1 MLRFCCQGAV
11 AVGVQCACTGGAGC
25 PGGPPMLLGSLPGS
39 LHAPAPARAGR
50 HCKATA
56 LRFDALHAV
65 MSAHEAPT
73 GSWWGCIQSDSS
85 SPVWK
90 GISNRCW
97 CVDTRRRGAP
107 RRQPPRN
114 QTAAIAAPPAVQP
127 GWHTRCLVAGS
138 DTASGIT
145 PGRPPPQP
153 AALWPAVARRARRS
167 ADSAQDRPLQASAL
181 PTPAFRPRAAP
192 LCLPLPPHHLQPA
205 SSDPSKPQHHTS
217 PSTMALFHAA
227 AKAVALARGNPG
239 AFRCGMGMLEQLWG
253 RPGVRGLHTSVSIV
267 GHLFTHLFTHWP
279 ALYLAQPVTPTSA
292 RCRLWMPASTAR
304 SWPPRW
310 VPPPAAW
317 RRRRCRRRRCLPRLL
332 ASLPAL
338 ASCRLPASSPLR
350 HRSLT
355 PSPHTLTP
363 PLQTSTLSYS
373 RSCSAR
379 IGAVH
384 EVAPLSSA
392 ADWPRLA
399 EQEAPCTPAAPV
411 WAARVTPSTASAAAP
426 PTATPT
432 PTVPT
437 CTLLILEEAED
448 VLPCT
453 PARPAPYLPPA
464 RRANA
469 SAATLAGCML
479 VLPTFAAPAP
489 TPSPCYT
496 PPAKRTAAQH
506 AAAAAAPRPGRTCPF
521 PSLTAGQ
528 LLPVCSPAP
537 APCAYLS
544 ALLLSLAA

>member
-1 MLRFCCQGAV
+1 
-11 AVGVQCACTGGAGC
+11 
-25 PGGPPMLLGSLPGS
+25 
-39 LHAPAPARAGR
+39 
-50 HCKATA
+50 
-56 LRFDALHAV
+56 
-65 MSAHEAPT
+65 
-73 GSWWGCIQSDSS
+73 
-85 SPVWK
+85 
-90 GISNRCW
+90 
-97 CVDTRRRGAP
+97 
-107 RRQPPRN
+107 
-114 QTAAIAAPPAVQP
+114 
-127 GWHTRCLVAGS
+127 
-138 DTASGIT
+138 
-145 PGRPPPQP
+145 
-153 AALWPAVARRARRS
+153 
-167 ADSAQDRPLQASAL
+167 
-181 PTPAFRPRAAP
+181 
-192 LCLPLPPHHLQPA
+192 
-205 SSDPSKPQHHTS
+205 
-217 PSTMALFHAA
+217 MALFLAA

-239 AFRCGMGMLEQLWG
+239 AFGGGMGMWEQRRG
-253 RPGVRGLHTSVSIV
+253 RPGVRALHTSVSIV
-267 GHLFTHLFTHWP
+267 RHLFTHWP
-279 ALYLAQPVTPTSA
+279 ALSVAQPVTPTSA
-292 RCRLWMPASTAR
+292 RCRLWMPTNTAR

-310 VPPPAAW
+310 VPQPAAGAADGAAAGAA
-317 RRRRCRRRRCLPRLL
+317 CLACSP

-338 ASCRLPASSPLR
+338 ASCRPPASSPLQS
-350 HRSLT
+350 RSLT
-355 PSPHTLTP
+355 SSPHTLTP
-363 PLQTSTLSYS
+363 PLQTSTLAYS

-469 SAATLAGCML
+469 SAATLAGCTL

-521 PSLTAGQ
+521 PSLTAGP

-537 APCAYLS
+537 APRAYLS